1 MINNEKLSDFVVR
14 GHRPT
19 TDVDRNFPPAGGSV
33 VTKQLRTI
41 REATKRTS
49 RAASIKKSESQ

>member
-1 MINNEKLSDFVVR
+1 MISHEKLSDFVVR

-19 TDVDRNFPPAGGSV
+19 TDIDRNFPPAGGSV

-41 REATKRTS
+41 RQDIKRAPKVS
-49 RAASIKKSESQ
+49 VKKDVSP